1 MIVLSVITDDEV
13 FLMSDGLKR
22 REFLKVLGASSAG
35 AGMLGCSTEKVEKLM
50 PYVTAPEEIT
60 PGVAT
65 WYSTSCGEC
74 EAGCGMWVRT
84 LEGRVVK
91 VEGNPN
97 DPVSQGALCSRA
109 HSSVQGLY
117 SS

>member
-1 MIVLSVITDDEV
+1 MFGGTVPFVIIDDGIC
-13 FLMSDGLKR
+13 LMNDGLKR
-22 REFLKVLGASSAG
+22 RDFLKVIGTSSAG

-74 EAGCGMWVRT
+74 EAGLWNVGT
-84 LEGRVVK
+84 
-91 VEGNPN
+91 N
-97 DPVSQGALCSRA
+97 A
-109 HSSVQGLY
+109 
-117 SS
+117 